1 VLPNEAT
8 PMTIL
13 ALNAG
18 SSTLKF
24 ALFDGKPEPSLLFKD
39 QAPGA
44 GAPALAALF
53 SRLARENIDVRQ
65 LAVIG
70 HRIVH
75 GGTEFSAPVVVDDA
89 IEARLNAL
97 RPLAPLH
104 QPYGLD
110 ALRLMRETAP
120 KVPQVAC
127 FDTAFHRTQPEI
139 AQRFPLPVRY
149 FERGYRRYGF
159 HGLNYEHVVHSFSAQ
174 AGAPLPHRLLI
185 AHLGNGASLCAVKDG
200 KSIATTMGYST
211 LDGLMMGTRP
221 GALDPGL
228 ILAIMKDEGLSPE
241 EMEEI
246 LYRESGLL
254 GLSGLTSDMRSL
266 LENPAPA
273 AQDAIEAYC
282 YWAARQAASLI
293 TVMGGIDA
301 MVFTGGI
308 GENAGPVRNRI
319 IHHLGW
325 IKAFSVHIMLANEE
339 LVIARHATG
348 LIA

>member
-1 VLPNEAT
+1 
-8 PMTIL
+8 MTIL

-24 ALFDGKPEPSLLFKD
+24 ALFESGPELALRFKD
-39 QAPGA
+39 QVQGA
-44 GAPALAALF
+44 GAAALAALF
-53 SRLARENIDVRQ
+53 ERLAREDIEVAQ
-65 LAVIG
+65 LAGIG

-75 GGTEFSAPVVVDDA
+75 GGTEFSAPVIVDDE

-110 ALRLMRETAP
+110 ALRLMREKAP
-120 KVPQVAC
+120 SVPQVAC

-139 AQRFPLPVRY
+139 AQRFPLPAWY

-159 HGLNYEHVVHSFSAQ
+159 HGLNYEHVVHSFPAQ
-174 AGAPLPHRLLI
+174 TGAPLPQRLLI

-200 KSIATTMGYST
+200 KSVATTMGYST
-211 LDGLMMGTRP
+211 LDGLVMGTRP

-228 ILAIMKDEGLSPE
+228 ILAIMKDEGLSLE
-241 EMEEI
+241 EMEEL
-246 LYRESGLL
+246 LYRKSGLL
-254 GLSGLTSDMRSL
+254 ALSGLTSDMRSL
-266 LENPAPA
+266 LESSDPA
-273 AQDAIEAYC
+273 AQNAVEAYC

-293 TVMGGIDA
+293 AALGGIDA
-301 MVFTGGI
+301 LVFTGGI
-308 GENAGPVRNRI
+308 GENAGPVRSRI

-348 LIA
+348 LITQGIKPN

>member
-1 VLPNEAT
+1 
-8 PMTIL
+8 MTIL

-24 ALFDGKPEPSLLFKD
+24 ALFDEKPELALRFKD
-39 QAPGA
+39 QFKGA
-44 GAPALAALF
+44 GATALAALF
-53 SRLARENIDVRQ
+53 ARLAREDTDVTQ
-65 LAVIG
+65 LAGIG

-75 GGTEFSAPVVVDDA
+75 GGTEFWGPVIVDDG

-110 ALRLMRETAP
+110 ALRLMREKAP

-139 AQRFPLPVRY
+139 AQRFPLPARF

-159 HGLNYEHVVHSFSAQ
+159 HGLNYEHVVHSLPGQ
-174 AGAPLPHRLLI
+174 TGAPLPRRLLI
-185 AHLGNGASLCAVKDG
+185 AHLGNGASLCAVMDG
-200 KSIATTMGYST
+200 KSVATTMGYST
-211 LDGLMMGTRP
+211 LDGLVMGTRP

-228 ILAIMKDEGLSPE
+228 ILAIMKDDRLTPE

-266 LENPAPA
+266 LESPTSA
-273 AQDAIEAYC
+273 AQEAIEAYC

-293 TVMGGIDA
+293 TAMGGIDA

-308 GENAGPVRNRI
+308 GENAEPVRRRI
-319 IHHLGW
+319 VHHLGW
-325 IKAFSVHIMLANEE
+325 INTFSVLIMLANEE
-339 LVIARHATG
+339 LVIAKHTSG
-348 LIA
+348 LIT